1 MNTETLQAQFTVEDI
16 LKKWP
21 QAYAVFNSRNTAC
34 VGCMLQ
40 RFCTL
45 QDVAETYNI
54 SLPNLVVDL
63 KNYVNGNTQ
72 TIRRIQ

>member
-1 MNTETLQAQFTVEDI
+1 MNAEILQAQLTVEDI

-21 QAYAVFNSRNTAC
+21 QAYAVFNNRNMAC

-45 QDVAETYNI
+45 QDVAENYNI

-72 TIRRIQ
+72 TIRRTQ

>member
-72 TIRRIQ
+72 TIRRTQ